1 MRTHHHEIGT
11 DRRRR
16 AKDSVKCIPDDDFQ
30 TTIHTAKLGKRR
42 DLLAKKS
49 ARLTSFEVDN
59 LLRLVVIHDMNQ
71 GERATMLPREKRGA
85 LNGPLGTR
93 RQISGYKNA
102 LHRESCDM

>member
-11 DRRRR
+11 DRRRC
-16 AKDSVKCIPDDDFQ
+16 AEDAVKCIPDDDFQ
-30 TTIHTAKLGKRR
+30 TTIHAAKLRKRG

-49 ARLTSFEVDN
+49 GRLAGFEVDN
-59 LLRLVVIHDMNQ
+59 LPRLVVIDDMNQ
-71 GERATMLPREKRGA
+71 RERAAMLPREKRGA
-85 LNGPLGTR
+85 LNGPLGAR